1 MPKYIHMASKTITV
15 TVEAY
20 EALKAAKDP
29 SESFSEAIRRVVGRR
44 SLREFV
50 GCLSAESAD
59 RLERSIA
66 EGRKHHTTEMKRRS
80 RRIAEALRAG

>member
-1 MPKYIHMASKTITV
+1 MASKTITV

-29 SESFSEAIRRVVGRR
+29 SESFSEAIMRVVGRR

-59 RLERSIA
+59 RLESAIVA
-66 EGRKHHTTEMKRRS
+66 GRKRHTAEMKRRS
-80 RRIAEALRAG
+80 RRIAEALQAG

>member
-1 MPKYIHMASKTITV
+1 MASKTITV

-29 SESFSEAIRRVVGRR
+29 SESFSEAIMRVVGRR

-50 GCLSAESAD
+50 GSLSEVTAD
-59 RLERSIA
+59 GLERAIAAGRKRHAPERKRRIRKVA
-66 EGRKHHTTEMKRRS
+66 EG
-80 RRIAEALRAG
+80 LRAG